1 MSNLTQPSS
10 SNALSAISK
19 AARSVPYGT
28 RLLQGVMAA
37 NCIGGSWINSSR
49 KVLYTTKDFVTG
61 EVQAKVFDID
71 TVVAKAD
78 VLEENPYLMPNDGL
92 ACFDSDA
99 TNIREVA
106 KYLGDIL
113 DPVAIAKLIFLL

>member
-1 MSNLTQPSS
+1 
-10 SNALSAISK
+10 
-19 AARSVPYGT
+19 
-28 RLLQGVMAA
+28 MAA

-49 KVLYTTKDFVTG
+49 KVLYSTKDLVTR
-61 EVQAKVFDID
+61 EATTQVFDLD
-71 TVVAKAD
+71 EVAIKAD
-78 VLEENPYLMPNDGL
+78 QLEGNPYLMPNDGI

-113 DPVAIAKLIFLL
+113 DPVAIAKLLFLL